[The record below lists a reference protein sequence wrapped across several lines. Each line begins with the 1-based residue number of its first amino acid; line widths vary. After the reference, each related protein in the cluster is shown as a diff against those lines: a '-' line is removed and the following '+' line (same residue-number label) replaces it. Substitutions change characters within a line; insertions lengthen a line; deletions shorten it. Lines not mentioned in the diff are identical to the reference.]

1 MNEALTSQ
9 VTLLLSQP
17 SSTVPRSFLTIL
29 LDYISSS
36 KDTTYQGFSR
46 NLREFTKLL
55 IENIKNKKNVDV
67 LFLKSLSD
75 IFFEFLIKNYPQGV
89 DFEEVNDMNFF
100 M

>member
-1 MNEALTSQ
+1 MSEDLTEKI
-9 VTLLLSQP
+9 TNLLSQP
-17 SSTVPRSFLTIL
+17 SSVLPKSFLTIL

-55 IENIKNKKNVDV
+55 ITRMKNQKNVDV

-89 DFEEVNDMNFF
+89 DFEGVIID
-100 M
+100 